1 MSALSEILFIN
12 FGPDAIPPDAK
23 LFYKYASDPN
33 WNINNFESQL
43 ISGVEIENILGLKED
58 FIPILIWN
66 NIYKIINFV
75 GIPTGKYIGTAINTL
90 FIVWTSYIGL
100 SIIRS
105 TEYLNNKGIEKFYKI
120 YFVQMVYFGCMAHF
134 T

>member
-1 MSALSEILFIN
+1 MIRLLLIIGFLLNFAVYGNLYSTVVFLGIFYFSKLTTSLFLKKQKNSEKDITLFIFSLVYLLSALSEILFIN

-58 FIPILIWN
+58 FIQ
-66 NIYKIINFV
+66 F
-75 GIPTGKYIGTAINTL
+75 
-90 FIVWTSYIGL
+90 
-100 SIIRS
+100 
-105 TEYLNNKGIEKFYKI
+105 
-120 YFVQMVYFGCMAHF
+120 
-134 T
+134 